1 MQGTQTQRRPN
12 TGQTVRRYGSIIT
25 VTLLTTG
32 CVGLGARESRV
43 TMPDGKAYLI
53 RCQSD
58 GVVDFVQGDV
68 KIKVDNRGP
77 LGQVWA
83 AATASLGKVYDK
95 IKDEPTVEV
104 KK

>member
-1 MQGTQTQRRPN
+1 MQGTQTQCRPN
-12 TGQTVRRYGSIIT
+12 AGQALRRYGSIVAVALIC
-25 VTLLTTG
+25 TG
-32 CVGLGARESRV
+32 CVGLGARQSSV
-43 TMPDGKAYLI
+43 TLPSGQRYLI
-53 RCQSD
+53 HCQSD

-95 IKDEPTVEV
+95 IKDEPVTEV

>member
-1 MQGTQTQRRPN
+1 MQGTQAQCRPN
-12 TGQTVRRYGSIIT
+12 TGQTVRRYGSI
-25 VTLLTTG
+25 VAVALLCSG

-83 AATASLGKVYDK
+83 AATASLGKVYEAVKGD
-95 IKDEPTVEV
+95 EV

>member
-1 MQGTQTQRRPN
+1 MQGTQAQCRQN
-12 TGQTVRRYGSIIT
+12 TGQTVRRYGSI
-25 VTLLTTG
+25 VAVALLCTG
-32 CVGLGARESRV
+32 CVGLGARQSSV
-43 TMPDGKAYLI
+43 TLPSGQRYLI
-53 RCQSD
+53 HCQSD

-83 AATASLGKVYDK
+83 AATASLGKVY
-95 IKDEPTVEV
+95 ETVKGEEV